1 MASLLVTSRQYF
13 GDPIDCIVDDIP
25 PNVMDTYCWIHST
38 FSIPSRWV
46 GEKGVDVPHPGI
58 SPEAD
63 LEPGVERKYHK
74 YYQWVCFVI
83 FLEAAFFYI
92 PRFLW
97 KSAEGGRVRMLV
109 EGEISRLTAFSYTL
123 QLGNNV

>member
-1 MASLLVTSRQYF
+1 M
-13 GDPIDCIVDDIP
+13 
-25 PNVMDTYCWIHST
+25 
-38 FSIPSRWV
+38 

-63 LEPGVERKYHK
+63 LEPGMFLLIKNRIIVISYLQSSFSLCSGTEKKYHK

-83 FLEAAFFYI
+83 FLEAIAFSL

-109 EGEISRLTAFSYTL
+109 EGE
-123 QLGNNV
+123 